1 MYQSAT
7 YFDIVE
13 IASKVRPLNSGG
25 GYVQEIRLIDSAR
38 NVFEIAAHGDSAQ
51 RVALPEQGQRA
62 LREYAEKRA
71 DQYLTAL
78 ARIAHADSLADAHDI
93 VAEILDP
100 SDISELAA

>member
-1 MYQSAT
+1 MYTAST
-7 YFDIVE
+7 FFNVVE
-13 IASKVRPLNSGG
+13 IRSELRPLRGG
-25 GYVQEIRLIDSAR
+25 GYVREISLIDHAGNR
-38 NVFEIAAHGDSAQ
+38 FAIEAHGDSAQ

-71 DQYLTAL
+71 SQYLTAL

-100 SDISELAA
+100 SEIADLAA